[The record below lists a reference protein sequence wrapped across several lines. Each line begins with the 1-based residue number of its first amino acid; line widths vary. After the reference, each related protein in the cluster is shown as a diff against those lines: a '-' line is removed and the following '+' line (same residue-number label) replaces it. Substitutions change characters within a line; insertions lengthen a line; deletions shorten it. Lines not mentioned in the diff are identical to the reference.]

1 MFNGTAGSFTV
12 RFFYLYCMRKTVVS
26 LVFLLALKTTYAAS
40 VDTVSI
46 FSNAMKKSNKCVVI
60 KPNGYKKEK
69 IGFPVVYLLHGYGG
83 DYANWVKR
91 VPELMHHADEL
102 RLIIVCPDG
111 SKGSWYI
118 DSPVDSSMR
127 FETYVGKEIP
137 EYIDANYKTIK
148 DRKARAITGLSMGG
162 HGGLFLGFRHAE
174 TFGACGSMSG
184 GVDIRLYTKN
194 WDLQKIIGDT
204 ATHAADWNNLTV
216 TNVIENKLVQ
226 PLAIMIDCG
235 TDDFFYAVNR
245 ALHEKMLTLKIA
257 HDYIERPGKHDW
269 NYWRNAVKYQLLF
282 FKEYFNSK

>member
-26 LVFLLALKTTYAAS
+26 LVFLLALKITYAAS

-83 DYANWVKR
+83 DYANWIKR
-91 VPELMHHADEL
+91 VPELMQHADEL

-111 SKGSWYI
+111 NNGSWYI

-137 EYIDANYKTIK
+137 EYIDAKYKTIK

-194 WDLQKIIGDT
+194 WNLQKVIGDT
-204 ATHAADWNNLTV
+204 VTHATDWNNLTV
-216 TNVIENKLVQ
+216 TNVIENKPVQ

-245 ALHEKMLTLKIA
+245 TLHEKMLTLKIA